1 MGDMQAAVLKAPR
14 QLELVARPMPVAGAG
29 EVVLRVAATAVCHT
43 DLEIY
48 TGNHPGVRYPV
59 VMGHEAT
66 GVVAALGPGVSGLA
80 PGQRVLINPII
91 ACGHCDSCAR
101 GAENLC
107 RNAGLFGR
115 ECDGSLSSYVCLP
128 ARYAHALPEHLALD
142 VATIIETLAA
152 VLHSQER
159 VGIGAGDAVVVIG
172 QGATGLLHTRLARI
186 AGADPVIAVSR
197 SPWKLELARR
207 MGAHHAVEGSAQ
219 DVVAEVLRLTGNLG
233 ADVVVDAA
241 GGPTILPA
249 GIGMLRPGGRFAA
262 FSVSHRPIPEF
273 STFPLYFKEL
283 SIVGSRALL
292 PGDMTRAIE
301 LFASGAVDAH
311 EFVTERFPLEHV
323 AAAFKEYEH
332 NPDRVLRFVITSDL
346 T

>member
-1 MGDMQAAVLKAPR
+1 MRVAVLKAPR
-14 QLELVARPMPVAGAG
+14 QIDVVARPMPVAGAG
-29 EVVLRVAATAVCHT
+29 EVVIRVAATALCHT

-59 VMGHEAT
+59 VLGHEST
-66 GVVAALGPGVSGLA
+66 GTVAALGPGVTGLA
-80 PGQRVLINPII
+80 PGQRILINPII

-115 ECDGSLSSYVCLP
+115 ECDGSLSGYVCLP
-128 ARYAHALPEHLALD
+128 ARYAHPLPHHVPLD

-159 VGIGAGDAVVVIG
+159 AGIGAGDSVVVLG
-172 QGATGLLHTRLARI
+172 QGAAGLLHTRLARL

-197 SPWKLELARR
+197 SHWKLELAGR
-207 MGAHHAVEGSAQ
+207 MGAHHAIDGSAQ
-219 DVVAEVLRLTGNLG
+219 DAVPEVLRLTADLG
-233 ADVVVDAA
+233 VDVVVDAA

-249 GIGMLRPGGRFAA
+249 AIAMLRPGGRFAA
-262 FSVSHRPIPEF
+262 FSVSQQPIPEF
-273 STFPLYFKEL
+273 RTFPLYFKEL
-283 SIVGSRALL
+283 TLVGSRALL
-292 PGDMTRAIE
+292 PGDMTKAIA

-311 EFVTERFPLEHV
+311 EFITERFPLERT
-323 AAAFKEYEH
+323 AIAFQEYEH
-332 NPDRVLRFVITSDL
+332 NPGRVLRLVITSDL
-346 T
+346 A